1 VLAFHAN
8 VTLPVAKAES
18 GIIANKTLKR
28 KEPQMARLDR
38 TNTSTGYSTAVLY
51 A

>member
-18 GIIANKTLKR
+18 GITANQTLKK
-28 KEPQMARLDR
+28 KEPKMARLDR
-38 TNTSTGYSTAVLY
+38 ITTSSWYITAVLY